1 LKSFLRSSTP
11 WRSDTTVGSVEISIL
26 GLKYTLKGDADE
38 EYIKKLAAYVD
49 EKLQEIHAGNPN
61 ITPLKAS
68 ILASLNIADELHR
81 IKEDHD
87 RVAQTIEEKTNA
99 LSGLFD

>member
-1 LKSFLRSSTP
+1 MGSSKT
-11 WRSDTTVGSVEISIL
+11 WRSDTAVGSVEISIL
-26 GLKYTLKGDADE
+26 GHTYTVKGDVHE

-68 ILASLNIADELHR
+68 ILAALNIADELHR
-81 IKEDHD
+81 LKEEHD
-87 RVAQTIEEKTNA
+87 KAAQTIEEKADA